1 MTTKQR
7 ILNTSLQLFN
17 QQGTDVVTV
26 RHIAKNL
33 GISHGNLCYH
43 FPNTDLIIEKLY
55 EQLIEELNEILKNP
69 MLLQELNLKI
79 FYDLTSFIFGK
90 LYKYKFLMQ
99 DFISIMR
106 RNPNLKQKHRD
117 LVRSRRILFQMG
129 IEASIQVGIVKPD
142 IIKGQYENYFEQL
155 FIISD
160 FWLSSAEILYEGSEE
175 NKLEKYINIA
185 FTLIVPYLTKKGLVE
200 YQEVLK

>member
-17 QQGTDVVTV
+17 QQGTDVITV

-117 LVRSRRILFQMG
+117 LVRSRRMLFQMG

-175 NKLEKYINIA
+175 NKLGKYINIA
-185 FTLIVPYLTKKGLVE
+185 FTLIVPYLTEKGLVE

>member
-117 LVRSRRILFQMG
+117 LVRSRRMLFQMG

-175 NKLEKYINIA
+175 NKLGKYINIA
-185 FTLIVPYLTKKGLVE
+185 FTLIVPYLTEKGLVE